1 MLTKV
6 AKKDCVRL
14 KRSIDEILRSPGL
27 DKRDR
32 MQLTQKLQRIE
43 AVIKEMDRIERAC
56 KESER

>member
-14 KRSIDEILRSPGL
+14 KKEIENILRSPGL
-27 DKRDR
+27 EKGDR
-32 MQLTQKLQRIE
+32 MYLMQKLQRIE